1 MREPRV
7 SEHALEVLE
16 FRRVLERVAARAG
29 SDLARDRILAMRP
42 ETDAAA
48 IARELARVGAAMRF
62 VEEDPA
68 WGMPPV
74 PDLTNTFEQ
83 LSAEGVVL
91 EPKQLHSAGVLLNSS
106 RRLSAELVG
115 RDGRYPELLTLE
127 QLLVS
132 RREIEDTIARCVDA
146 EGHVLDG
153 ASRELKKIRGKL
165 RGAHVRIV
173 KKLEAFVSTLP
184 ERFIVADGSV
194 TIRDGRYVIPVR
206 REGKGEVG
214 GIVHDES
221 QSGATL
227 FVEPPAAIALMNEL
241 RDLEREERRE
251 IRRVLGELTAEI
263 TEERDALRAALDALV
278 DFDSLHAR
286 ARAAVSWSAAVPE
299 FADRDNPT
307 LHIRDGRHP
316 LLLESDAAS
325 VVPFDLELAE
335 QERAVVVSGPNTGG
349 KSVFLKATGLI
360 CALAQS
366 GVVPPV
372 GPRTRLRVFDSF
384 FADIGDEQ
392 SIVQSLSTF
401 SAHLAN
407 LSAIVTEAGPRS
419 LVLIDEM
426 GTGTDPAEGA
436 ALARAVLEELVAKK
450 ATTIVSSHLGELKRL
465 DGDGSGI
472 VNASLQFDADK
483 MEPTYRF
490 LKGRP
495 GRSYGLAIARRL
507 GFPPEVLDRAETYRE
522 DDGARMEETLARLEQ
537 LECEAEKLVHQ
548 LDLERAQT
556 VRLKKGMEGRERTL
570 RDFEQKADS
579 RAQKEARQLLLE
591 ARAEVDAAISEL
603 RLSFEQGANL
613 EESSRRARR
622 RVEQAAGRHQKTRA
636 KSQGAGRTVDIQVGD
651 GVRIQATGARGGV
664 IELRSGRAVVEAGS
678 LRFEVPV
685 SDLEVIDDAPQ
696 PEVRAGG
703 WSAPARGAA
712 RVEVDLRGMR
722 VDEMELE
729 LSRAL
734 DEAILEDLA
743 DLRIIHGKGTGALRK
758 RVTEMLDDDA
768 RVELHRMGGPREGG
782 AGVTVASFRGAS

>member
-1 MREPRV
+1 MN
-7 SEHALEVLE
+7 EHALEVLE
-16 FRRVLERVAARAG
+16 FGRVLECVAARAS
-29 SDLARDRILAMRP
+29 SDLARDRILALRP
-42 ETDAAA
+42 ETQAAT

-68 WGMPPV
+68 WGMLPV
-74 PDLTNTFEQ
+74 PDLTHTLEQ

-91 EPKQLHSAGVLLNSS
+91 EPKQLYSAGVLLNSS
-106 RRLSAELVG
+106 RRLSAELEA
-115 RDGRYPELLTLE
+115 RDGRYPELLTIE
-127 QLLVS
+127 QMLVS
-132 RREIEDTIARCVDA
+132 RREIEDAIARCVDA

-153 ASRELKKIRGKL
+153 ASRELKKVRSKL
-165 RGAHVRIV
+165 RGAHTRIV
-173 KKLEAFVSTLP
+173 KKLEAFVATLP
-184 ERFIVADGSV
+184 ERFVVADGSV

-227 FVEPPAAIALMNEL
+227 FVEPPVAIALMNEA
-241 RDLEREERRE
+241 RDLERQERRE

-263 TEERDALRAALDALV
+263 TEQRDALRGALDALV

-286 ARAAVSWSAAVPE
+286 ARTALAWKAAVPE
-299 FADRDNPT
+299 LADSDDPS

-316 LLLESDAAS
+316 LLLENDSTS

-335 QERAVVVSGPNTGG
+335 HERAVVVSGPNTGG
-349 KSVFLKATGLI
+349 KSVFLKAIGLI

-372 GPRTRLRVFDSF
+372 GPKTRLRVFDSF

-436 ALARAVLEELVAKK
+436 ALARAILEELVAKR

-465 DGDGSGI
+465 DGEGSGI
-472 VNASLQFDADK
+472 VNASLQFDAEQ

-507 GFPPEVLDRAETYRE
+507 GFPAQVLDRAETYRE

-537 LECEAEKLVHQ
+537 LEREAEKLVHQ

-556 VRLKKGMEGRERTL
+556 ARLKAGMEGRERTL
-570 RDFEQKADS
+570 RDFESKADD
-579 RAQKEARQLLLE
+579 RAQEGARQLLLE
-591 ARAEVDAAISEL
+591 ARAEVEAAISEL
-603 RLSFEQGANL
+603 RLAFEQGADL
-613 EESSRRARR
+613 EASERQARR
-622 RVEQAAGRHQKTRA
+622 RVEQAAGRHRKSRA
-636 KSQGAGRTVDIQVGD
+636 QARGAGRAVDIAVGD
-651 GVRIQATGARGGV
+651 RVRIRATGARGGV
-664 IELRSGRAVVEAGS
+664 IELRSGRAVVVAGS
-678 LRFEVPV
+678 LRFEVSV
-685 SDLEVIDDAPQ
+685 SDLEVVDAAPE

-703 WSAPARGAA
+703 WSAPSRGPARL
-712 RVEVDLRGMR
+712 EIDLRGMR
-722 VDEMELE
+722 VDEMGLE

-734 DEAILEDLA
+734 DEAILDDLA

-768 RVELHRMGGPREGG
+768 RVEAHRMGGPREGG
-782 AGVTVASFRGAS
+782 AGVTVASFRGSS

>member
-1 MREPRV
+1 M

-16 FRRVLERVAARAG
+16 FGRVLECVAARAG
-29 SDLARDRILAMRP
+29 SDLARDRVLALRP
-42 ETDAAA
+42 ETDPAT
-48 IARELARVGAAMRF
+48 IARELGRVGAAMRF
-62 VEEDPA
+62 VEEDPD
-68 WGMPPV
+68 WGMPPI
-74 PDLTNTFEQ
+74 PDLTNTLEQ
-83 LSAEGVVL
+83 LTAEGVVL
-91 EPKQLHSAGVLLNSS
+91 EPTQLHGAGVLLNSS
-106 RRLSAELVG
+106 RRLSSEFDA
-115 RDGRYPELLTLE
+115 RDGRYPELLTITE
-127 QLLVS
+127 MLVS
-132 RREIEDTIARCVDA
+132 RREIEDAIGRCVDA

-165 RGAHVRIV
+165 RGAHARIV
-173 KKLEAFVSTLP
+173 KKLEAFVTTLP
-184 ERFIVADGSV
+184 ERFVVADGSV

-227 FVEPPAAIALMNEL
+227 FVEPPAAIALMNQL

-251 IRRVLGELTAEI
+251 IRRVLGELTAEV
-263 TEERDALRAALDALV
+263 TQERDALRGALDALV
-278 DFDSLHAR
+278 DFDSLYAR
-286 ARAAVSWSAAVPE
+286 ARAALSWGAAVPKL
-299 FADRDNPT
+299 ADIDNPT

-316 LLLESDAAS
+316 LLLENGATS
-325 VVPFDLELAE
+325 VVPFELELNE
-335 QERAVVVSGPNTGG
+335 GERAVVVSGPNTGG

-372 GPRTRLRVFDSF
+372 GPGTRLPVFDSF

-392 SIVQSLSTF
+392 SIVRSLSTF

-436 ALARAVLEELVAKK
+436 ALARSVLEELVAKK

-465 DGDGSGI
+465 DSDGSGI
-472 VNASLQFDADK
+472 VNASLQFDADQ

-507 GFPPEVLDRAETYRE
+507 GFPSVVLDRAETYRE
-522 DDGARMEETLARLEQ
+522 DDAARMEETLARLEQ
-537 LECEAEKLVHQ
+537 LEREAEKLVHQ

-556 VRLKKGMEGRERTL
+556 ARLKKGMEGRERTL
-570 RDFEQKADS
+570 RDFERNADN
-579 RAQKEARQLLLE
+579 RAQEGARTLLLE
-591 ARAEVDAAISEL
+591 ARAEVEATILEL
-603 RLSFEQGANL
+603 RASFEQGADL
-613 EESSRRARR
+613 EESTRQARR
-622 RVEQAAGRHQKTRA
+622 RIERAAGRYRKTRTEA
-636 KSQGAGRTVDIQVGD
+636 RGAGRHVDIEVGD
-651 GVRIQATGARGGV
+651 RVRIHATGARGGV
-664 IELRSGRAVVEAGS
+664 IELRSGRAVVEAGAFR
-678 LRFEVPV
+678 LEVPV
-685 SDLEVIDDAPQ
+685 SDLEVVDASPE

-703 WSAPARGAA
+703 WSAPSRGQARL
-712 RVEVDLRGMR
+712 EVDLRGLR
-722 VDEMELE
+722 VDEMELA

-734 DEAILEDLA
+734 DEAILEDLRE
-743 DLRIIHGKGTGALRK
+743 LRIIHGKGTGALRK

-768 RVELHRMGGPREGG
+768 RVEVHRMGGLGEGG
-782 AGVTVASFRGAS
+782 AGVTVASFGGAS